1 MNLSMPCIRAHP
13 VSGEEV
19 MGMDEVD
26 VAVDV
31 ACMSIDR
38 TSSLKERMSEH
49 D

>member
-1 MNLSMPCIRAHP
+1 MNLPMPCIGAHP
-13 VSGEEV
+13 GSGGEV

-38 TSSLKERMSEH
+38 TSNSKERMSEH